1 MCVCVYLIIKLILN
15 IFINIQCEGIYQ
27 DENKMNDNSK

>member
-1 MCVCVYLIIKLILN
+1 MYVCLYVFNNLN

-27 DENKMNDNSK
+27 DENKINDNSK